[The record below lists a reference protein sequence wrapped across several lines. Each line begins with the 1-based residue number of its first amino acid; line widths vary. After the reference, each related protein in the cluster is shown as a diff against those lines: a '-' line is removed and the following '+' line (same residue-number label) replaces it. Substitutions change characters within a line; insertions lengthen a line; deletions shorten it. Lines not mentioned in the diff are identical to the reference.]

1 MIIQVKNWE
10 PIKARIKD
18 KRILDE
24 IYHFNKINLEPKK
37 ILEKV
42 FVILNMKH

>member
-18 KRILDE
+18 KRISKVDLE
-24 IYHFNKINLEPKK
+24 TYCYNIYRKI
-37 ILEKV
+37 IR
-42 FVILNMKH
+42 II